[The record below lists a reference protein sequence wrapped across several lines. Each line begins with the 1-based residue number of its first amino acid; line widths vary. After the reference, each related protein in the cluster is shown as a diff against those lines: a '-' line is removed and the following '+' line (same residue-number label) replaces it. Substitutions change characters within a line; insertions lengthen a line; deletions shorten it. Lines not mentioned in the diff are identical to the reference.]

1 MPPDESSKNKLDEA
15 LTKDELEALRKLS
28 SPAIANAIETFGIR
42 RRNEGYMD
50 SSIKCIFPEK
60 GAMVGYAYTAQIS
73 AQNPPTA
80 EEEENRYKYLEGF
93 KEAKAPHIVVMEDI
107 DDPAITG
114 TFWGEVNSSLHKAL
128 DCIGTNT
135 NGAVRDLDEVR
146 EMGYQLFA
154 SGIIVSHAYVHITS
168 FSKPVRVGGLVVY
181 PGDLLHADK
190 NGVVQI
196 PSQIAKQVADAAISY
211 YSKENKLISFAESK
225 NFNLPEYLE
234 LFREF
239 RSSSKKP
246 ASK

>member
-1 MPPDESSKNKLDEA
+1 MSSNENRRIPQDQILTEA
-15 LTKDELEALRKLS
+15 ELEALRKLS

-42 RRNEGYMD
+42 RRNVGFMN
-50 SSIKCIFPEK
+50 SNIKCIFSEMEPI
-60 GAMVGYAYTAQIS
+60 VGYAYTAQIS
-73 AQNPPTA
+73 ANSPPTT

-93 KEAKAPHIVVMEDI
+93 RDARNPCIVVMEDI
-107 DDPAITG
+107 DDPAIVG

-128 DCIGTNT
+128 GCVGTIT

-146 EMGYQLFA
+146 EMGYQFFA

-168 FSKPVRVGGLVVY
+168 FSKPVKVGGLVVY

-196 PSQIAKQVADAAISY
+196 PSQVAKQVAEAAISY
-211 YSKENKLISFAESK
+211 YERENKLISFAKSRD
-225 NFNLPEYLE
+225 FSLAEYLE